1 MTESTNAG
9 FVPETLEYKM
19 NGALEV
25 KSKMNKSYPYRK
37 HEVNII
43 VNNSVFRMTS
53 HHVATLLD

>member
-25 KSKMNKSYPYRK
+25 NSKMNKYHPYRK
-37 HEVNII
+37 HEVN
-43 VNNSVFRMTS
+43 
-53 HHVATLLD
+53 